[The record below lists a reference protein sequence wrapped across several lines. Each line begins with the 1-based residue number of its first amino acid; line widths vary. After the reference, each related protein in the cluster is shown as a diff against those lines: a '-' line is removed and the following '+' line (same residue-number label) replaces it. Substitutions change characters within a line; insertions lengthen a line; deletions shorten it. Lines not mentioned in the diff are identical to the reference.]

1 MIQVVRDQAY
11 QNYEYSLPELKHHYG
26 DQVHL
31 LADPIILSQ
40 LAKLCRPD
48 TLQPEVTNLV
58 RDIYHALVRSVIANE
73 LPLDEVEVRTRMFN
87 ATPNGVWAG
96 RLIDRTTKVVTVDI
110 ARAGTLPS
118 QIAFETLTRMVN
130 PDAVRQDHIYMN
142 RVTDENGEVV
152 GTSLSGSKIGGS
164 IDQAIVL
171 FPDPM
176 GATGGS
182 MSRAIDL
189 YKSEEKANPLKLI
202 SLNLIVTP
210 EFLRRMQDDHPE
222 VIVYAA
228 RLDRGLSEPHIFKT
242 ELGERWDEERGLN
255 ERQYI
260 VPGAGGLGEI
270 LNNSYV

>member
-1 MIQVVRDQAY
+1 MRDKAY
-11 QNYEYSLPELKHHYG
+11 HSYEYHLPELPHHYG

-31 LADPIILSQ
+31 MADPILISQ
-40 LAKLCRPD
+40 LAKLCKPA
-48 TLQPEVTNLV
+48 TMQPEVTNLV
-58 RDIYHALVRSVIANE
+58 RDIYHSLVRAVIANE
-73 LPLDEVEVRTRMFN
+73 LPLENVEIRTRMFN
-87 ATPNGVWAG
+87 ATPNGVWSG
-96 RLIDRTTKVVTVDI
+96 LLIDRTTKVVTVDI

-130 PDAVRQDHIYMN
+130 PDVVRQDHIYMN
-142 RVTDENGEVV
+142 RVTDENGEVI

-182 MSRAIDL
+182 MSRAIEL
-189 YKSEEKANPLKLI
+189 YKNQEKAKPLKLI

-210 EFLRRMQDDHPE
+210 EYLKRLRQDHPE

-228 RLDRGLSEPHIFKT
+228 RLDRGLSEPHIFET
-242 ELGERWDEERGLN
+242 ELGECWDEEKGLN